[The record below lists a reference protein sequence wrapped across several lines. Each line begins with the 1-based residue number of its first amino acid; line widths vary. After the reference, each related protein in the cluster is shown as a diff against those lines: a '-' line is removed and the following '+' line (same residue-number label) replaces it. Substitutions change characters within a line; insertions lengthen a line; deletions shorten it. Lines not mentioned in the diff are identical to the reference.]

1 MCNNLTLLN
10 FDRVAQGV
18 EPCST
23 TFDNNRVTILEPAV
37 SSEAAFIFVRA
48 SPPVRVP
55 TRVNPIYTGR
65 KKNREPPSRVGDPC
79 PDTGGVKSLPS
90 RVKTIEIHGV

>member
-23 TFDNNRVTILEPAV
+23 TFDYNRVTILEPAV
-37 SSEAAFIFVRA
+37 SSEAAFIFVM
-48 SPPVRVP
+48 VLNLVLF
-55 TRVNPIYTGR
+55 TVDIY
-65 KKNREPPSRVGDPC
+65 SV
-79 PDTGGVKSLPS
+79 
-90 RVKTIEIHGV
+90 